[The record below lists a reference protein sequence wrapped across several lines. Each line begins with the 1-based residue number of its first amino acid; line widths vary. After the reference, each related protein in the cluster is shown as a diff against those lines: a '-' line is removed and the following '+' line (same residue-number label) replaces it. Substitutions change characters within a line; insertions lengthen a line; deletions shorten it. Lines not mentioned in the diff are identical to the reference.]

1 MSKLRLV
8 ILLFLLHSVALVSAQ
23 GSTNGT
29 SSWQTL
35 NGSAPLVIARGGFSG
50 LFPDSSS
57 DAFSFALMTSLSN
70 VVLWCDVQ
78 LTKDGAGICFPHM
91 KLENASDISSVFENK
106 RKAYLVNGVS
116 MSGWFSVDFTLTDL
130 ENVTLN
136 QGVASRSIWF
146 DGMHSP
152 ILTVQE
158 MVKQI
163 RPPGLWLNIEH
174 DEFYTQHNLSMRS
187 FVLSVSKS
195 VIVDYISSPEVA
207 FLRSVSQQF
216 KATET
221 KLVFRFLEKEETE
234 PSTNQNYGSLLD
246 NLTFIKT
253 FASGILV
260 PKGYIWPVDKDSYL
274 LPSTLVVQNA
284 HKEGLEVFGS
294 DFINDIT
301 FSYNYS
307 YDPIAEVLN
316 FIDND
321 AFSVD
326 GVLSDFPITPSA
338 AIDCFAHISK
348 NASGPEKPLIISYN
362 GASGDYPSC
371 TNLAYTKAIS
381 DGVDVLDCNVQ
392 MTKDGTPICL
402 SSVNLMDSTKVAQTS
417 FSSFTTTITEVQTG
431 SGIFTFNLT
440 WEDISSLT
448 PAISNPYSNYR
459 LSRNPKSKNAG
470 KLVSLSDF
478 LSIAKEANSLS
489 GVLIIIEHAP
499 FLVKVGLSITDAVLD
514 ALSKAG
520 YDNGTTPRVMIQSTN
535 SSVLKEFKEKKK
547 NYELVYRVDENIRD
561 ASDATIED
569 IKKFA
574 TSVVINKESIY
585 PQNKAF
591 VIGATDIVTRLRKN
605 NLPVYAEHFDNECM
619 AQAWDFFADATVEI
633 NSFVMGAGIDGVI
646 TSFPQTAASYR
657 KNRCLKYKNAPS
669 YMRPVEP
676 GGLMQILTRDDLP
689 PALAPYPVLT
699 ESDVAESPLPEVTA
713 SSTNGET
720 TATTSPNGQPKIAT
734 CIVLS
739 NLAVLLV
746 TILLL

>member
-35 NGSAPLVIARGGFSG
+35 NGNAPLVIARGGFSG

-57 DAFSFALMTSLSN
+57 AAYSLALMTSLSN

-78 LTKDGAGICFPHM
+78 LSKDGAGICFPDM
-91 KLENASDISSVFENK
+91 KLENASDISIVFKN
-106 RKAYLVNGVS
+106 RNNVYLVNGVS
-116 MSGWFSVDFTLTDL
+116 TPGWFSVDFTLTDL
-130 ENVTLN
+130 ETVALN
-136 QGVASRSIWF
+136 QGVYSRSGKF
-146 DGMHSP
+146 DGNLFP

-158 MVKQI
+158 MVKLT
-163 RPPGLWLNIEH
+163 RPPGLWLNLQH
-174 DEFYTQHNLSMRS
+174 DVFYTKHNLSMRN

-207 FLRSVSQQF
+207 FLRGVSQRF
-216 KATET
+216 KATKT
-221 KLVFRFLEKEETE
+221 KLIFRFLEKEETD
-234 PSTNQNYGSLLD
+234 PSTNQTYGSLLN

-260 PKGYIWPVDKDSYL
+260 PKGYIWPVNKNSYL
-274 LPSTLVVQNA
+274 ESSTLVVQNA

-294 DFINDIT
+294 DFINDIP

-338 AIDCFAHISK
+338 AIDCFAHIGK
-348 NASGPEKPLIISYN
+348 NASGQEKPLIISYN

-371 TNLAYTKAIS
+371 TDLAYTKAIS

-402 SSVNLMDSTKVAQTS
+402 SSINLMDSTKVAQTP
-417 FSSFTTTITEVQTG
+417 FSTFTTTITELQKG

-440 WEDISSLT
+440 WEDIRSLT
-448 PAISNPYSNYR
+448 PAISNPYSTFR
-459 LSRNPKSKNAG
+459 LSRNPAAKTAG

-489 GVLIIIEHAP
+489 GGVLIGIEHAA
-499 FLVKVGLSITDAVLD
+499 FLVKVGLSVTDAVLD

-520 YDNGTTPRVMIQSTN
+520 YDNVTTPRVMIQSTN

-574 TSVVINKESIY
+574 TSVVISKDSIY
-585 PQNKAF
+585 PENKAF
-591 VIGATDIVTRLRKN
+591 ITGATDIVSRLKKN
-605 NLPVYAEHFDNECM
+605 NLPVYVQRFDNEFIS
-619 AQAWDFFADATVEI
+619 QAWDFFSDATVEI
-633 NSFVMGAGIDGVI
+633 NSFVHG
-646 TSFPQTAASYR
+646 SW
-657 KNRCLKYKNAPS
+657 N
-669 YMRPVEP
+669 
-676 GGLMQILTRDDLP
+676 
-689 PALAPYPVLT
+689 
-699 ESDVAESPLPEVTA
+699 
-713 SSTNGET
+713 
-720 TATTSPNGQPKIAT
+720 
-734 CIVLS
+734 
-739 NLAVLLV
+739 
-746 TILLL
+746 

>member
-1 MSKLRLV
+1 
-8 ILLFLLHSVALVSAQ
+8 
-23 GSTNGT
+23 
-29 SSWQTL
+29 
-35 NGSAPLVIARGGFSG
+35 
-50 LFPDSSS
+50 
-57 DAFSFALMTSLSN
+57 MTSLSN

-78 LTKDGAGICFPHM
+78 LTKDGAGICFPDM
-91 KLENASDISSVFENK
+91 KLDNASDISVVFKN
-106 RKAYLVNGVS
+106 RNNVYLVNGVS
-116 MSGWFSVDFTLTDL
+116 TPGWFSVDFTLTDL
-130 ENVTLN
+130 ETVALN
-136 QGVASRSIWF
+136 QGVYSRSNRF
-146 DGMHSP
+146 DGNLFP

-158 MVKQI
+158 MVKLT
-163 RPPGLWLNIEH
+163 RPPGLWLNVQH
-174 DEFYTQHNLSMRS
+174 DVFYTKHNLSMRT

-207 FLRSVSQQF
+207 FLRGVSQRF
-216 KATET
+216 KATKT
-221 KLVFRFLEKEETE
+221 KLIFRFLEKEETD
-234 PSTNQNYGSLLD
+234 PSTNQTYGSLLN

-260 PKGYIWPVDKDSYL
+260 PKGYIWPVDKNSYL
-274 LPSTLVVQNA
+274 ESSTLVVQNA

-294 DFINDIT
+294 DFINDIP

-338 AIDCFAHISK
+338 AIDCFAHIGK
-348 NASGPEKPLIISYN
+348 NASGQEKPLIISYN

-371 TNLAYTKAIS
+371 TDLAYTKAIS

-402 SSVNLMDSTKVAQTS
+402 SSINLMDSTKVAQTP
-417 FSSFTTTITEVQTG
+417 FSNLTTTIPEVQKG

-448 PAISNPYSNYR
+448 PAISNPYSTFR
-459 LSRNPKSKNAG
+459 LSRNPAAKTAG

-489 GVLIIIEHAP
+489 GGVLIGIEHAA
-499 FLVKVGLSITDAVLD
+499 FLVKVGLSVTDAVLD

-520 YDNGTTPRVMIQSTN
+520 YDNVTTPRVMIQSTN

-574 TSVVINKESIY
+574 TSVVISKDSIY
-585 PQNKAF
+585 PENKAF
-591 VIGATDIVTRLRKN
+591 ITGATDIVSRLQKN
-605 NLPVYAEHFDNECM
+605 NLPVYVQHFDNEFIS
-619 AQAWDFFADATVEI
+619 QAWDFFSDATVEI
-633 NSFVMGAGIDGVI
+633 NSFVTGAGIDGVI

-657 KNRCLKYKNAPS
+657 KNPCLKYKTLPS
-669 YMRPVEP
+669 YMSPVQP
-676 GGLMQILTRDDLP
+676 GSLMQVITSDDMP
-689 PALAPYPVLT
+689 PALAPYPVLK
-699 ESDVAESPLPEVTA
+699 ESDVAEPPLQEVAPATPA
-713 SSTNGET
+713 SSTNAGT
-720 TATTSPNGQPKIAT
+720 TAPAPTSPNGQPRIAT

-746 TILLL
+746 TVLLL

>member
-1 MSKLRLV
+1 
-8 ILLFLLHSVALVSAQ
+8 
-23 GSTNGT
+23 
-29 SSWQTL
+29 
-35 NGSAPLVIARGGFSG
+35 
-50 LFPDSSS
+50 
-57 DAFSFALMTSLSN
+57 
-70 VVLWCDVQ
+70 
-78 LTKDGAGICFPHM
+78 
-91 KLENASDISSVFENK
+91 
-106 RKAYLVNGVS
+106 
-116 MSGWFSVDFTLTDL
+116 
-130 ENVTLN
+130 
-136 QGVASRSIWF
+136 
-146 DGMHSP
+146 
-152 ILTVQE
+152 
-158 MVKQI
+158 MVKLI
-163 RPPGLWLNIEH
+163 KPPGLWLNIEH
-174 DEFYTQHNLSMRS
+174 DAFYTQHNLSMRT

-195 VIVDYISSPEVA
+195 VIVDYISSPEVV
-207 FLRSVSQQF
+207 FLSSVSQRF
-216 KATET
+216 KATKT

-234 PSTNQNYGSLLD
+234 PSTNQTYGSLLN

-260 PKGYIWPVDKDSYL
+260 PKGYIWPVGKDSYL

-294 DFINDIT
+294 DFINDIP

-338 AIDCFAHISK
+338 AIDCFAHIGK
-348 NASGPEKPLIISYN
+348 NASRQEKPLIISYN

-371 TNLAYTKAIS
+371 TDVAYTQAIS

-392 MTKDGTPICL
+392 MTKDGIPICL
-402 SSVNLMDSTKVAQTS
+402 SSVNLMDSTKVAQS
-417 FSSFTTTITEVQTG
+417 QFSTFTTTITEVQQG

-440 WEDISSLT
+440 WDNISSLT
-448 PAISNPYSNYR
+448 PAISNPYSNFR
-459 LSRNPKSKNAG
+459 LSRNPEFKNAG

-499 FLVKVGLSITDAVLD
+499 FLVKVGLSVTDAVLD

-520 YDNGTTPRVMIQSTN
+520 YDNRTTPKVMIQSTN

-574 TSVVINKESIY
+574 ASMVINKESIY
-585 PQNKAF
+585 PENKAF
-591 VIGATDIVTRLRKN
+591 ITGATDIVSRLQKN
-605 NLPVYAEHFDNECM
+605 NLPVYVELFNNEFVS
-619 AQAWDFFADATVEI
+619 QAWDFFSDATVEI

-657 KNRCLKYKNAPS
+657 KNRCLTYKSAPS
-669 YMRPVEP
+669 YMSPVEP
-676 GGLMQILTRDDLP
+676 GSLMQVITRDDLP
-689 PALAPYPVLT
+689 PAQAPYPVLT
-699 ESDVAESPLPEVTA
+699 ESDVAESPLAEVAPATPA
-713 SSTNGET
+713 SSTNGG
-720 TATTSPNGQPKIAT
+720 TAATAPTSPNGQPKIAT

>member
-1 MSKLRLV
+1 MSKLRQV

-35 NGSAPLVIARGGFSG
+35 NGNAPLVIARGGFSG

-57 DAFSFALMTSLSN
+57 AAYSLALMTSLSN

-78 LTKDGAGICFPHM
+78 LTKDGSGICFPDM
-91 KLENASDISSVFENK
+91 KLENASDISFVFKNK
-106 RKAYLVNGVS
+106 NNVYLVNGVS
-116 MSGWFSVDFTLTDL
+116 TPGWFSVDFTLADL
-130 ENVTLN
+130 ATVSLN
-136 QGVASRSIWF
+136 QGVYSRSGKF
-146 DGMHSP
+146 DGNLFP

-158 MVKQI
+158 MVKLT
-163 RPPGLWLNIEH
+163 RPPGLWLNLQH
-174 DEFYTQHNLSMRS
+174 DVFYTKHNLSMRN

-207 FLRSVSQQF
+207 FLRGVSQRF
-216 KATET
+216 KATKT
-221 KLVFRFLEKEETE
+221 KLIFRFLEKEETD
-234 PSTNQNYGSLLD
+234 PSTNQTYGSLLN

-260 PKGYIWPVDKDSYL
+260 PKGYIWPVNKNSYL
-274 LPSTLVVQNA
+274 ESSTLVVQNA

-294 DFINDIT
+294 DFINDIP

-338 AIDCFAHISK
+338 AIDCFAHIGK
-348 NASGPEKPLIISYN
+348 NASGQEKPLIISYN

-371 TNLAYTKAIS
+371 TDLAYTKAIS

-402 SSVNLMDSTKVAQTS
+402 SSINLMDSTKVAQTA
-417 FSSFTTTITEVQTG
+417 FST
-431 SGIFTFNLT
+431 
-440 WEDISSLT
+440 
-448 PAISNPYSNYR
+448 AISNPYSTFR
-459 LSRNPKSKNAG
+459 LSRNPAAKIDG
-470 KLVSLSDF
+470 KL
-478 LSIAKEANSLS
+478 
-489 GVLIIIEHAP
+489 HAA
-499 FLVKVGLSITDAVLD
+499 FLVKVGLSVTDAVLD

-520 YDNGTTPRVMIQSTN
+520 YDNVTTPRVMIQSTD

-574 TSVVINKESIY
+574 TSVVISKDSIY
-585 PQNKAF
+585 PENKAF
-591 VIGATDIVTRLRKN
+591 ITSATDIVSRLKKN
-605 NLPVYAEHFDNECM
+605 NLPFICNR
-619 AQAWDFFADATVEI
+619 EI

-669 YMRPVEP
+669 YMSPVQP
-676 GGLMQILTRDDLP
+676 GSLMQVITSDDMP

-699 ESDVAESPLPEVTA
+699 ESDVAEPPLQEVAPATPA
-713 SSTNGET
+713 SSTNAGT
-720 TATTSPNGQPKIAT
+720 TAPAPTSPNGQPRIAT

-746 TILLL
+746 TVLLL

>member
-1 MSKLRLV
+1 MSKLRQV

-23 GSTNGT
+23 GSKTEPALGRHST
-29 SSWQTL
+29 VKFTLSSCASLTVSKYMPIDFL
-35 NGSAPLVIARGGFSG
+35 VVKEKDALKGNAPLVIARGGFSG

-57 DAFSFALMTSLSN
+57 AAYSLALMTSLSN

-78 LTKDGAGICFPHM
+78 LTKDGAGICFPDM
-91 KLENASDISSVFENK
+91 KLDNASDISVVFKNK
-106 RKAYLVNGVS
+106 NNVYLVNGVS
-116 MSGWFSVDFTLTDL
+116 TPGWFSVDFTLTDL
-130 ENVTLN
+130 ET
-136 QGVASRSIWF
+136 VAC
-146 DGMHSP
+146 
-152 ILTVQE
+152 
-158 MVKQI
+158 K
-163 RPPGLWLNIEH
+163 GLWLNIQRFKSNE
-174 DEFYTQHNLSMRS
+174 DEIDLPISRRGNRS
-187 FVLSVSKS
+187 
-195 VIVDYISSPEVA
+195 
-207 FLRSVSQQF
+207 
-216 KATET
+216 
-221 KLVFRFLEKEETE
+221 
-234 PSTNQNYGSLLD
+234 STNQTYGSLLN
-246 NLTFIKT
+246 NLTYKD
-253 FASGILV
+253 IL
-260 PKGYIWPVDKDSYL
+260 PLEFL
-274 LPSTLVVQNA
+274 LKVTY
-284 HKEGLEVFGS
+284 GLIGSFGS
-294 DFINDIT
+294 DFINDIP

-338 AIDCFAHISK
+338 AIDCFARIGK
-348 NASGPEKPLIISYN
+348 NASGQEKPLIISYN

-371 TNLAYTKAIS
+371 TNLSYTKAIS

-402 SSVNLMDSTKVAQTS
+402 SSINLMDSTKVAQTP
-417 FSSFTTTITEVQTG
+417 FSSLTTTITEVQKG

-448 PAISNPYSNYR
+448 RKLKLEHVLNLDWTLSQDQFRDDLKDSTSCIYWPLIFIAAAISNPYSTFR
-459 LSRNPKSKNAG
+459 LSQIQQ
-470 KLVSLSDF
+470 L

-489 GVLIIIEHAP
+489 GGVLIGIEHAA
-499 FLVKVGLSITDAVLD
+499 FLVKVGLSVTDAVLD

-520 YDNGTTPRVMIQSTN
+520 YDNVTTPRVMIQSTN

-574 TSVVINKESIY
+574 TSVVISKDSIY
-585 PQNKAF
+585 PENKAF
-591 VIGATDIVTRLRKN
+591 ITGATDIVSRLQKN
-605 NLPVYAEHFDNECM
+605 NLPVYVQLFDNEFIS
-619 AQAWDFFADATVEI
+619 QAWDFFSDATVEI

-669 YMRPVEP
+669 YMSPVQP
-676 GGLMQILTRDDLP
+676 GSLMQVIARDDMP
-689 PALAPYPVLT
+689 PAVAPYPVLT
-699 ESDVAESPLPEVTA
+699 ESDVAEPPLQEVAPATPA
-713 SSTNGET
+713 SSTNTGT
-720 TATTSPNGQPKIAT
+720 TAPAPTSPNGQPKIAT

-746 TILLL
+746 TVLLL